1 VGYPTGDPDE
11 INRLVAEGFQFF
23 QASTDLSMMKSA
35 ATEMLGKVQGRK
47 TAPLKPAVG
56 IYGEK

>member
-1 VGYPTGDPDE
+1 MRLTG
-11 INRLVAEGFQFF
+11 LLLKAFGFF
-23 QASTDLSMMKSA
+23 QASTDLNMMKSA

-47 TAPLKPAVG
+47 TAPSKPAAG